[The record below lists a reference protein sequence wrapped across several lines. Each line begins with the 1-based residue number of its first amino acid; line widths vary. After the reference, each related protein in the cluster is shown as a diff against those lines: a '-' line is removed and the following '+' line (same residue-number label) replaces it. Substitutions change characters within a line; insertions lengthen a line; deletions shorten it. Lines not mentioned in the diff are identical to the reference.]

1 MEVGGGTGIPVCKI
15 LDYGKHKYA
24 EAKKRNEA
32 KKNQKVIEVKEIKL
46 RPGIDKHDY
55 EVKSRAIR
63 QFLEDGDKVKI
74 TIRFRGREMAHAEIG
89 VNLLEKIREDFKN
102 LARVDHTPQMD
113 GKQMMMLLTSI
124 NSPAPVKSEIPVKA
138 EMPKPLEVRKPVVA
152 PAPIRPEI
160 KSFLSNR

>member
-32 KKNQKVIEVKEIKL
+32 KKNQKVIEIKEIKL

-102 LARVDHTPQMD
+102 LARVDHTPHMD

-124 NSPAPVKSEIPVKA
+124 HTPVAPKIDAPAKVEA
-138 EMPKPLEVRKPVVA
+138 PKPVEARPTPAAPPPVRA
-152 PAPIRPEI
+152 EI